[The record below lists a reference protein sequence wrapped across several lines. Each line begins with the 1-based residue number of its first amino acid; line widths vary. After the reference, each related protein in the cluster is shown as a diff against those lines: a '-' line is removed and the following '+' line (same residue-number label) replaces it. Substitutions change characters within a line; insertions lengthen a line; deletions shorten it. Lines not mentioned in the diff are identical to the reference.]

1 MQLADSNPGEMNP
14 PLVML
19 HMEPKMDFIPEDVDY
34 IAPLYKTGLRAGT
47 LSTTGTWNQT
57 PNTPHKRT
65 QLPIS
70 YTNKKKPIIP
80 PTHTPLLITLILFCY
95 PTYSTPC
102 YPHPTS
108 FSPLSLTSPPLVTLS
123 TTCLFIIIMR
133 LLRCKM
139 CKINALN
146 QFKYQG
152 RQSDSLILGILAKM
166 TVDECAALN
175 NLYTSFL
182 FKGSCQILK
191 CILLKLSVKYTMLL
205 LSPSLL
211 SLFPLVLQDVVEAVI
226 LNRFHS

>member
-47 LSTTGTWNQT
+47 LSTTGTC
-57 PNTPHKRT
+57 
-65 QLPIS
+65 S
-70 YTNKKKPIIP
+70 
-80 PTHTPLLITLILFCY
+80 HTPPSPLLVTLIPFFY